1 MENQFNKNR
10 EIHSNICKYKKDQE
24 GKIVMSGM
32 VMVNGRFRKPGS
44 SYMSMRSDSA
54 KNTSRSFS
62 NNSVIRSSSKL
73 ERTDKDP
80 PKSHRSLSQGSGKE
94 KLSIS
99 NIKLSSIECTKM
111 PAPKKDNAL
120 HNSSVGDSNL
130 GRYVTENH
138 SRNRINNDRP
148 KIQGK

>member
-10 EIHSNICKYKKDQE
+10 EIHNNICKYKKDQE

-62 NNSVIRSSSKL
+62 NNSVVRSSSKL
-73 ERTDKDP
+73 ERADKEP
-80 PKSHRSLSQGSGKE
+80 PKSHRSLSQGSSGKE

-99 NIKLSSIECTKM
+99 NIKLSSVEYTK
-111 PAPKKDNAL
+111 APTPRKDNAL
-120 HNSSVGDSNL
+120 PNNTVGNS
-130 GRYVTENH
+130 RYVTENH